1 MARQATG
8 QVVVRER
15 QAGRLYALRFRAY
28 GRRHYLTLGTDSE
41 GWDRRRA
48 EEELEN
54 VLADA
59 RRGIWKPQ
67 ERSEPVEPTPEPT
80 FHEFASEWFA
90 ARKPELAER
99 TVVDYRW
106 RLTNHLLPY
115 FAEHRL
121 SQITIEEVDRYRQR
135 KIAEREKVKRMAEAA
150 RARGE
155 RYGQRPLS
163 NSSINMTITLLAAI
177 LESAVEYRHLAANPA
192 RGRRRRLKQPE
203 PTRTYLSPAQVEA
216 LLAAA
221 AELDVEVGDSGRR
234 RPLLA
239 TLCLAG
245 LRIGEALAL
254 RWRHVDLA
262 AGSLRVVGAK
272 TDAGVRQVDL
282 TPALRELL
290 SEYRTRSA
298 FAASDDHVFPTRE
311 GRADNASNVR
321 NRLLADAIE
330 RANAALADEG
340 VPIAEGV
347 SPHSLRRTYIS
358 ILLAAGADPRYVMR
372 QVGHRDPSTT
382 LRIYAQVIE
391 RERHHGAQ
399 VDELVGAADWAPL
412 GTTMAEELLEE
423 GDDPRSDT
431 QKPRRSGASERADD
445 GTRTHDLLHGKQ
457 TL

>member
-1 MARQATG
+1 M
-8 QVVVRER
+8 
-15 QAGRLYALRFRAY
+15 
-28 GRRHYLTLGTDSE
+28 
-41 GWDRRRA
+41 
-48 EEELEN
+48 
-54 VLADA
+54 
-59 RRGIWKPQ
+59 
-67 ERSEPVEPTPEPT
+67 
-80 FHEFASEWFA
+80 
-90 ARKPELAER
+90 
-99 TVVDYRW
+99 VDYRW